1 VEGAKMEAF
10 VNNFRINDEE
20 YMKVIK
26 TIEEVLRILSDK
38 KLLLKLA
45 VLSIVESIR
54 NNPDK
59 YISLISNRNDNLYS
73 SLATVE
79 YGTGQGYTH
88 AGCPYVNRPPS
99 ISQQEQQ
106 PYLP

>member
-1 VEGAKMEAF
+1 
-10 VNNFRINDEE
+10 
-20 YMKVIK
+20 
-26 TIEEVLRILSDK
+26 
-38 KLLLKLA
+38 

-79 YGTGQGYTH
+79 YGTGQGYTP
-88 AGCPYVNRPPS
+88 AGCPYVNRPLS

-106 PYLP
+106 SYLPQNDSVAVFVRGDMIVFYMNTRHDKSEVSNLI